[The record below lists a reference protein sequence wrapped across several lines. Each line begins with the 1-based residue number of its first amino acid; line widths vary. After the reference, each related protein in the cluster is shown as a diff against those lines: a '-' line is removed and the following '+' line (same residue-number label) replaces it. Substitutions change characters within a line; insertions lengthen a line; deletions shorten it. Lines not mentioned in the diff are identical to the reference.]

1 MCQDIEVTVPP
12 AIMVEGAA
20 MERTFV
26 TLIPAEV
33 GNRKPPLTH
42 S

>member
-12 AIMVEGAA
+12 AMMVEGAA

>member
-1 MCQDIEVTVPP
+1 MCQDIEVTVPS
-12 AIMVEGAA
+12 AMMVEGAV
-20 MERTFV
+20 MEGQFA